1 MKPEKPTKVTVI
13 CGSFDLPHYVSGTE
27 AKCTVCSSKLWLS
40 DDSVKQLR
48 KRVEGLKVADIN
60 TLCMTCGLKDL
71 EVEKTSPGVNGKD
84 EDQLEAMTDM
94 LRKAIRKE
102 KTQDINKETHREL

>member
-13 CGSFDLPHYVSGTE
+13 CGNFDLPHYVRGTE

-40 DDSVKQLR
+40 YDSVKQLR

-71 EVEKTSPGVNGKD
+71 EVEKSSPGVNGKD